1 MTVSPAARAARWTPE
16 LRARQAA
23 RIQEWRPW
31 DKASGTSTGPKT
43 AEGKARSS
51 RNADKGKAA
60 KELDR
65 REHIAVAKYG
75 LRMVDVFE
83 RQDAAEDRAFARA
96 VAKGKRDKAK
106 SGIVEPATDQPES
119 DRVFT
124 PEEEAK
130 MWAKVGAAL
139 KASADAGIEAVIAK
153 VRRGRA

>member
-31 DKASGTSTGPKT
+31 DKARTKSTGPTT
-43 AEGKARSS
+43 AAGKARSA
-51 RNADKGKAA
+51 RNADRGKAA

-96 VAKGKRDKAK
+96 VAKERRDKAK
-106 SGIVEPATDQPES
+106 AGNTEPASTQPE
-119 DRVFT
+119 RQFT
-124 PEEEAK
+124 AEEDAR
-130 MWAKVGAAL
+130 MWAKVDAAL
-139 KASADAGIEAVIAK
+139 NAGSDAVRAK
-153 VRRGRA
+153 VRRGRE